1 MKQTEIMLVAAQADY
16 SDALNVLTL
25 VEMGVLPVTIEEAMI
40 AYMVAKKWT
49 EWIVEPEMS
58 DSPLRGRK
66 NDLSSCLEM
75 FQNHVEFFE
84 TSIVMK
90 SWEVKAVFENINP
103 NLISLLRSPVAGVK
117 EMTTIY
123 FQALR
128 VTAKLFS
135 EKQRDLSFEKLLD
148 SKNVPLA

>member
-1 MKQTEIMLVAAQADY
+1 MKQTEIMLVAALADD
-16 SDALNVLTL
+16 SDALNLLTL
-25 VEMGVLPVTIEEAMI
+25 VEMGVLPATIEETML

-49 EWIVEPEMS
+49 EWIVEPEMP

-66 NDLSSCLEM
+66 DDFSSLLEM

-90 SWEVKAVFENINP
+90 RWEVRFVFEKINP

-123 FQALR
+123 FQSLR
-128 VTAKLFS
+128 ITAKLFA
-135 EKQRDLSFEKLLD
+135 EKENDSFFEKLLD
-148 SKNVPLA
+148 SKNIPLA